1 MRLNHRGVVKYVAH
15 FEDENSYVLITE
27 LCSYGSLRDLLDR
40 RTRLTEPEVQ
50 FFMLQILD
58 AVEYMHSQLVIH
70 RDLKPENI
78 FVQKGFSIR
87 IGDFGL
93 SAPLSDPKQHC
104 Q

>member
-1 MRLNHRGVVKYVAH
+1 
-15 FEDENSYVLITE
+15 
-27 LCSYGSLRDLLDR
+27 
-40 RTRLTEPEVQ
+40 
-50 FFMLQILD
+50 MLQILD